1 MAEQLPVEQVLA
13 DQAARDAIDQN
24 IGQNM
29 VVVAGAGAGK
39 THALV
44 GRMVRMVATGTTAV
58 EHIAAITFTRK
69 AAGELR
75 ARFYARLRTERVD
88 ATGAGRVHIDRAL
101 ESFDQCYMGTIH
113 SFCGRILRERPVEA
127 GLPPD
132 FTEIEG
138 RDEMVLRR
146 SAWDRYV
153 QKIIREDDPRI
164 GKMEELGL
172 EMEDLYA
179 FFVKRSEYS
188 DLELKATKVPQPDLV
203 TPFREAEK
211 LLCEIV
217 DNIPSNLP
225 KGQDPFMK
233 FLDRVQRYLE
243 YTDLETPAARAR
255 FLKMFAAKADIK
267 NTFWGEQKTYATV
280 LRDDIIPTFQ
290 ETVIEPALLRWRQ
303 HAYEYVA
310 SIVDGA
316 MSAYDTER
324 HQSGILTFQDLLL
337 KAASLLREYP
347 IVRQF
352 FQQRYRSLLVD
363 EFQDTD
369 PIQAEMVFYL
379 SGDDPNEKNWRLLRP
394 RPSSLFVVGDD
405 KQSIYR
411 FRRADMDIFRFVSER
426 IIETGGIHLQ
436 LSTSFRSL
444 DGVCD
449 WINSAFEE
457 LSRDSVPEFQA
468 EFTPLIK
475 NRIQTKPAPCICKL
489 TVETIKGHNRA
500 AIADISAD
508 RIAEYIAGVTAQGQ
522 GPHSGTGLTEHSAA
536 SPGDFLLLTRTR
548 GQLARYARA
557 LEERG
562 IPYDISGGG
571 RLGDNKYVRALTDL
585 IEAAIWPDNGIAFA
599 CYLRGPFVGLGDDE
613 LYAYRHAGGRFDQ
626 RVLPLGYDPV
636 SDDGR
641 LGRAM
646 KRLERTR
653 DWMATRSPATAV
665 SLIMDDLGVVAYSA
679 GSKSGSSN
687 AGSMIRVQALVHA
700 WENRDMNMAQV
711 AAELRELVDDPEYTS
726 EEMTLEA
733 GSEDV
738 VRVMNI
744 HQAKGLEGRVV
755 FLCDPKDS
763 AADKFEPDVHVSR
776 SSAVPYLALPA
787 SRPNGPYAREVVAE
801 PVGWADDS
809 DAEARFLA
817 AENLRLL
824 YVAAT
829 RARDMLVV
837 CRYAGSDDKGPWTR
851 LYPFLEQ
858 VPELDHSNPIPMKE
872 PVSPAPDW
880 AAIRQSTDKR
890 WRTVKDATYAI
901 SAVTMEDPE
910 SESLASLGGGKG
922 KDYGTMIHDL
932 FELAVTGR
940 LPRDEQ
946 KLVHE
951 MAEDAGMEEG
961 LAMEAVTAL
970 AAFRESAIWAELKS
984 SERVFAETP
993 FGVAREDRGLS
1004 TLMRGR
1010 IDLIYRVGSGW
1021 KMVDYKTD
1029 GAQNPDAVE
1038 ALTVRYGPQI
1048 TTYADHWRNLTGE
1061 DVLQKGLWL
1070 TDVSQYVPIP

>member
-1 MAEQLPVEQVLA
+1 MAEQLLAEPILA
-13 DQAARDAIDQN
+13 DQAARDAIDRN
-24 IGQNM
+24 PGQNM

-44 GRMVRMVATGTTAV
+44 GRMVRMVTTGTTDV

-75 ARFYARLRTERVD
+75 ARFYARLRAARTD
-88 ATGAGRVHIDRAL
+88 ATGDDRVHIDRAL

-153 QKIIREDDPRI
+153 QKIIREDDTRI
-164 GKMEELGL
+164 SKMEELGL
-172 EMEDLYA
+172 EMEDLYT

-188 DLELKATKVPQPDLV
+188 DLNLKATNVPQPDLE
-203 TPFREAEK
+203 TPFKAAEI
-211 LLCEIV
+211 LMREIV
-217 DNIPSNLP
+217 DNLPRDLP
-225 KGQDPFMK
+225 KGPDDFMK

-243 YTDLETPAARAR
+243 YNDVETPADRAR

-267 NTFWGEQKTYATV
+267 NTFWGEQKAYAKV

-290 ETVIEPALLRWRQ
+290 ETVIEPALLKWRQ

-310 SIVDGA
+310 SIVDDA
-316 MSAYDTER
+316 MSTYDTER

-337 KAASLLREYP
+337 KATSLLREFP
-347 IVRQF
+347 IVRRF

-379 SGDDPNEKNWRLLRP
+379 SGDDHNEKDWRRLRP
-394 RPSSLFVVGDD
+394 RPGSLFVVGDD

-426 IIETGGIHLQ
+426 IIATGGIHLQ
-436 LSTSFRSL
+436 LSTSFRSF

-449 WINSAFEE
+449 WINSAFEA
-457 LSRDSVPEFQA
+457 LSSDSLPEFQA

-475 NRIQTKPAPCICKL
+475 HRIRPEPVPCVCKL

-500 AIADISAD
+500 AIAGISAD
-508 RIAEYIAGVTAQGQ
+508 RIADYIAGAIAQEKEPHDGSGQ
-522 GPHSGTGLTEHSAA
+522 SEQIAA

-571 RLGDNKYVRALTDL
+571 RLGDNKYVRAVTDL
-585 IEAAIWPDNGIAFA
+585 IEAAIWPDNGVALA
-599 CYLRGPFVGLGDDE
+599 CYLRGPLVGLGDDE
-613 LYAYRHAGGRFDQ
+613 LYDYRRSGGRFDH
-626 RVLPLGYDPV
+626 RVLPAEYDPM
-636 SDDGR
+636 SDHGR
-641 LGRAM
+641 LERAM

-679 GSKSGSSN
+679 GAKSGSSN
-687 AGSMIRVQALVHA
+687 AGSMIRLQALVHA

-711 AAELRELVDDPEYTS
+711 AAELVELVSDPEYTS

-738 VRVMNI
+738 VRIMNI

-787 SRPNGPYAREVVAE
+787 YRPKGPYAKEVVAE

-809 DAEARFLA
+809 ETETRFLA

-837 CRYAGSDDKGPWTR
+837 CRYAGSDDKGPWTQ

-858 VPELDHSNPIPMKE
+858 VPELDYADPQPTKE

-880 AAIRQSTDKR
+880 HAIRHSTEKS
-890 WRTVKDATYAI
+890 WRAVKEATYAI
-901 SAVTMEDPE
+901 SAVTSEGPE
-910 SESLASLGGGKG
+910 TESLASLGGGKG

-940 LPRDEQ
+940 MPKDEH

-951 MAEDAGMEEG
+951 MAEDAGMDES
-961 LAMEAVTAL
+961 LALEAVTAL
-970 AAFRESAIWAELKS
+970 SEFRESAIWAELTS
-984 SERVFAETP
+984 SDSVFAETP
-993 FGVAREDRGLS
+993 FGVAREDRGIA

-1010 IDLIYRVGSGW
+1010 IDLIYRVGGGW

-1029 GAQNPDAVE
+1029 GAQDSETVD
-1038 ALTVRYGPQI
+1038 ALTVRYGPQV
-1048 TTYADHWRNLTGE
+1048 TQYADHWQNLTGE

-1070 TDVSQYVPIP
+1070 TDISQYVPIP